1 MKTVLLFLLIIFCSG
16 CSTFKQQ
23 QNEQQTITKFLLFDN
38 VKNECL
44 KDYKLIEY
52 GTLKEITDIYI
63 YNTLILKNCQITIKK
78 TTS

>member
-23 QNEQQTITKFLLFDN
+23 QNEQQTIIKFLLFDN

-44 KDYKLIEY
+44 KDYKLIEN